1 MKNWLLYAQ
10 IWTYHFSFENPP
22 LYQLGCQSLISGDSD
37 HEALQVRHT
46 GFQRVEKSAEMW
58 NKKRNLTTLWLC
70 TMATGKGQGTQN
82 WPHTEAYDDGPWTID
97 GHDIREI
104 YSPPSGRMASHGKNF
119 QLLSNRW
126 QRRRKGLFSILVVKI
141 FKLLV
146 LLKLLIIKK

>member
-1 MKNWLLYAQ
+1 MDTVAGVLGRNRSWLGWQAKHILQLHQHLDRHLPKGHPCLDHAQ
-10 IWTYHFSFENPP
+10 NFKTSNEEKQTTNRKEN
-22 LYQLGCQSLISGDSD
+22 
-37 HEALQVRHT
+37 
-46 GFQRVEKSAEMW
+46 
-58 NKKRNLTTLWLC
+58 KRC
-70 TMATGKGQGTQN
+70 AI
-82 WPHTEAYDDGPWTID
+82 Y
-97 GHDIREI
+97 IREI

>member
-1 MKNWLLYAQ
+1 MDTVAGVLGRNRSWLGWQAKHILQLHQHLDRHLPKGHPCLDHAQ
-10 IWTYHFSFENPP
+10 NFKTSNEEKQTINRKEN
-22 LYQLGCQSLISGDSD
+22 
-37 HEALQVRHT
+37 
-46 GFQRVEKSAEMW
+46 
-58 NKKRNLTTLWLC
+58 KRC
-70 TMATGKGQGTQN
+70 AI
-82 WPHTEAYDDGPWTID
+82 Y
-97 GHDIREI
+97 IREI

>member
-1 MKNWLLYAQ
+1 LDHAQ
-10 IWTYHFSFENPP
+10 NFKTSNEEKQTTNRKEN
-22 LYQLGCQSLISGDSD
+22 
-37 HEALQVRHT
+37 
-46 GFQRVEKSAEMW
+46 
-58 NKKRNLTTLWLC
+58 KRC
-70 TMATGKGQGTQN
+70 AI
-82 WPHTEAYDDGPWTID
+82 Y
-97 GHDIREI
+97 IREI